1 MHENSK
7 NHKNTLKI
15 GDAMTGNSNCLWSV
29 LCSMCLSFHVAV
41 NAHIIYSFFYI
52 YFKLQQ
58 HTEGIID
65 MMQMQVS
72 LDLPFTYDDTVKT
85 LSIFLGE

>member
-1 MHENSK
+1 
-7 NHKNTLKI
+7 
-15 GDAMTGNSNCLWSV
+15 
-29 LCSMCLSFHVAV
+29 MCLSFHVAV

-85 LSIFLGE
+85 LSIFLGEYAYSKLLNTWLSVEYKCV